1 MKKRIKKKHLYMK
14 LEDVCESVVETIPV
28 PDHSTLLMRLDASKM
43 HKNFGYKSE
52 WNRLVRIMKSLKR
65 NHDIDVVTIPTT
77 MFDVVQVEGRVPYAK
92 LKEKINIL
100 ESGAPVTVKPTIVD
114 GQEISLDASVPKD
127 LKRG

>member
-14 LEDVCESVVETIPV
+14 LEDVCESIVETIPV